1 MNKVFNDKRLK
12 YGTYSIVVTLIFI
25 AILVVINLIIGQF
38 NKSFDFTKDDI
49 FSLSDETKS
58 VLDNVDTGINI
69 YTLFSTNSSDA
80 IIGRVNQVIDQY
92 SQYSSHI
99 NVENRDLYLHPD
111 FAKKYASEDTSVSV
125 NSIIVECGN
134 KFKVI
139 GYSDYYSDNGTL
151 NLESALTSALQ
162 YVNMEATPAVYFV
175 TGHGEPDNSNFT
187 SLNEQLKLANYTS
200 ATVNLI
206 SDEIPQDCKVLVLTP
221 VDRDYS
227 QAETEKVLNYLN
239 NDGSAFMLLGG
250 IDTAKCPNLMSI
262 ASTYGLTLDEGYVY
276 EGQESSYMVYPYAV
290 LPELKE
296 HDLHKTLISKNYHTI
311 AVACQS
317 VVNTKLQKQGLNFE
331 PILSTSDKAYIK
343 TENNTSANKEKGD
356 KEGPFNIA
364 VAVTDSTY
372 TDKEHTTKLVVS
384 GCSYYFIDPSTDS
397 MVNNG
402 NSTFMVN
409 AINWLNNNSDSI
421 YIAPKSLES
430 SSIVVDA
437 GSAST
442 IKLVCWVVMPAIL
455 FVAGFVVWI
464 TRRNR

>member
-99 NVENRDLYLHPD
+99 KVENRDLYLHPD

-139 GYSDYYSDNGTL
+139 GYSDYYSDNSTL

-162 YVNMEATPAVYFV
+162 YVNMEAAPAVYFV

-187 SLNEQLKLANYTS
+187 SLSEQLKLANYTS

-227 QAETEKVLNYLN
+227 QVETEKVFNYLN

-290 LPELKE
+290 LPELEE
-296 HDLHKTLISKNYHTI
+296 HDINKTLISKNYHTI

>member
-1 MNKVFNDKRLK
+1 
-12 YGTYSIVVTLIFI
+12 
-25 AILVVINLIIGQF
+25 
-38 NKSFDFTKDDI
+38 
-49 FSLSDETKS
+49 
-58 VLDNVDTGINI
+58 
-69 YTLFSTNSSDA
+69 
-80 IIGRVNQVIDQY
+80 
-92 SQYSSHI
+92 
-99 NVENRDLYLHPD
+99 
-111 FAKKYASEDTSVSV
+111 
-125 NSIIVECGN
+125 
-134 KFKVI
+134 
-139 GYSDYYSDNGTL
+139 
-151 NLESALTSALQ
+151 
-162 YVNMEATPAVYFV
+162 
-175 TGHGEPDNSNFT
+175 
-187 SLNEQLKLANYTS
+187 
-200 ATVNLI
+200 
-206 SDEIPQDCKVLVLTP
+206 
-221 VDRDYS
+221 
-227 QAETEKVLNYLN
+227 
-239 NDGSAFMLLGG
+239 
-250 IDTAKCPNLMSI
+250 
-262 ASTYGLTLDEGYVY
+262 
-276 EGQESSYMVYPYAV
+276 MVYPYAV
-290 LPELKE
+290 LPELEE
-296 HDLHKTLISKNYHTI
+296 HDINKTLISKNYHTI